1 MISRFKKDELIAIA
15 TSEQAKTFILAWICI
30 ATLMRGYAPVNNWS
44 ISNWL
49 ITYDLGFIKR
59 GLWGTFFHP
68 FISLA
73 ESHGTSIESAVTIA
87 GLLIIL
93 AFMITLL
100 FITREIMQNAAN
112 NAWPFL
118 LASSLFASPA
128 ISMMANITGYYDY
141 IVYLL
146 GVAAILATTRNRNWL
161 SGLLLS
167 AAVLTHEISIVYL
180 TPIMT
185 LCLFCIHIQKKEAP
199 QTKHYFKTT
208 RYDKVFNLTAPLV
221 VMIFVFFYQNQFVD
235 SETYKQNLHTT
246 IFNSIKIPEEAAR
259 YFTDLLTHSFIDYL
273 KEELP
278 EFTNRITDTTY
289 TSSILPLLIF
299 LIFGIWNSLKCEFK
313 NKITILLLSSACMLA
328 PLTLH
333 AVAFDTERF
342 WTMPILSGILVLW
355 ILIKTG
361 TIKILSPSGFLAQ
374 AYLALTVYYIMLRPF
389 GMVDT
394 AISLVPSDIA
404 LLYGIPVLY
413 LCWFSGRNI
422 TDQPVNTRSHS
433 LATGDQ

>member
-1 MISRFKKDELIAIA
+1 MTSDFKKYGFITTA

-30 ATLMRGYAPVNNWS
+30 ATLMRGYAPVNNWL

-68 FISLA
+68 FINLA
-73 ESHGTSIESAVTIA
+73 ESHGTSIESAITTA
-87 GLLIIL
+87 GILIIMV
-93 AFMITLL
+93 FMIILL
-100 FITREIMQNAAN
+100 FITREILQNAVN
-112 NAWPFL
+112 NAWPLL

-128 ISMMANITGYYDY
+128 ISMMANIIGYYDY
-141 IVYLL
+141 IVYPL
-146 GVAAILATTRNRNWL
+146 GFAATLATIKNRNWL

-167 AAVLTHEISIVYL
+167 AAVLIHEISIVYL
-180 TPIMT
+180 TPIIT
-185 LCLFCIHIQKKEAP
+185 LCLFCIHIQKKETL
-199 QTKHYFKTT
+199 QTKHEFKKF
-208 RYDKVFNLTAPLV
+208 RHDKAFNLTAPLL

-235 SETYKQNLHTT
+235 SETYKQNIHTT
-246 IFNSIKIPEEAAR
+246 ILNSIKISTETAR
-259 YFTDLLTHSFIDYL
+259 YFTGLLTRSFIDYL

-278 EFTNRITDTTY
+278 EFTRRITDTTY
-289 TSSILPLLIF
+289 ISSILPWMIL

-313 NKITILLLSSACMLA
+313 NKITILLLSSACMIA

-361 TIKILSPSGFLAQ
+361 MIKNLSSSGFLAQ
-374 AYLALTVYYIMLRPF
+374 AFLALTVYYIMLRPF

-394 AISLVPSDIA
+394 ETNLIPSDIA
-404 LLYGIPVLY
+404 LIYGVPVIY

-422 TDQPVNTRSHS
+422 TNQPINTRSPS
-433 LATGDQ
+433 AAIED

>member
-1 MISRFKKDELIAIA
+1 MTSSFKKYGFITIA
-15 TSEQAKTFILAWICI
+15 TSEQARIFILAWICI
-30 ATLMRGYAPVNNWS
+30 ATLMRGYAPVNNWL

-93 AFMITLL
+93 AFMIILL

-128 ISMMANITGYYDY
+128 ISMMANIIGYYDY
-141 IVYLL
+141 LVYLL
-146 GVAAILATTRNRNWL
+146 GFTAIIATIQNRNWL

-167 AAVLTHEISIVYL
+167 AAVLTHEISIIYL
-180 TPIMT
+180 TPIIY
-185 LCLFCIHIQKKEAP
+185 LCIFCVHIQKRETL
-199 QTKHYFKTT
+199 QTKHEVKKF
-208 RYDKVFNLTAPLV
+208 RYDKAFNLTAPLV
-221 VMIFVFFYQNQFVD
+221 VMVFVFFYQNQFVD

-246 IFNSIKIPEEAAR
+246 ILNSIKIPEEKAR

-278 EFTNRITDTTY
+278 EFTHRVTDTTY
-289 TSSILPLLIF
+289 TSSILPWIIF
-299 LIFGIWNSLKCEFK
+299 LISGIWNSLKCEFK

-355 ILIKTG
+355 TLIKTG
-361 TIKILSPSGFLAQ
+361 MIENLSPSGFLSQ
-374 AYLALTVYYIMLRPF
+374 AFLALTVFYMILRPF

-433 LATGDQ
+433 RATGDQ